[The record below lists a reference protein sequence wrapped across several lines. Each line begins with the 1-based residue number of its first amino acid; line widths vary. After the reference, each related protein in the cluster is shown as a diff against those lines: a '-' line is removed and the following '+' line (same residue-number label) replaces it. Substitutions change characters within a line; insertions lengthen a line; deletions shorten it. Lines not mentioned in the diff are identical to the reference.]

1 MEQQEIDLTRGA
13 RHTEIPTG
21 KKIVAILVT
30 LLCLAAVAIVC
41 TGLGG
46 IIWFEGREVDISVET
61 SGKTYT
67 ESVSFKVENVIGM
80 DLLLGKKE
88 GGAAILQKQNG
99 EEWVDVCEIRFVGS
113 DGAAISAK
121 YGGMFSHLAPGGALE
136 YKLDGKLLETME
148 SGTYRLAVYYISEE
162 QYEDYLHGLAARIEQ
177 SLAEERSLAEQSEE
191 SAEESEDERSD
202 AVSEPEEGSEESEE
216 TEAPE
221 SADEASEE
229 SEEPSEEPV
238 PMPEI
243 QALYKV
249 FTFVSREDGVVEE
262 SETTAGAADKQEES
276 LIGEPLQTGSDE

>member
-1 MEQQEIDLTRGA
+1 MENREIDLDRGA

-30 LLCLAAVAIVC
+30 LLCLAAVAVVC

-67 ESVSFKVENVIGM
+67 ESVSFKVENVLGM

-88 GGAAILQKQNG
+88 GGAAMLQKKVAG
-99 EEWVDVCEIRFVGS
+99 GWEDVCEIRFTKGN
-113 DGAAISAK
+113 GAAVSAK

-136 YKLDGKLLETME
+136 YTLDGKLLETME

-162 QYEDYLHGLAARIEQ
+162 QYEDYLHGLAAQIEQ
-177 SLAEERSLAEQSEE
+177 SLAEERAAAE
-191 SAEESEDERSD
+191 ASEDELSGENSE
-202 AVSEPEEGSEESEE
+202 AESEP
-216 TEAPE
+216 
-221 SADEASEE
+221 EE
-229 SEEPSEEPV
+229 SEEPPEESEESQEESGEEPAESAQEPEQAESEEV

-249 FTFVSREDGVVEE
+249 FRFTSREDGVVEE
-262 SETTAGAADKQEES
+262 SETTAGAADIPEPEKEES
-276 LIGEPLQTGSDE
+276 ES